1 MRRLVAWLAA
11 PALAG
16 CMVGP
21 NYHAPTLQAPQAYG
35 EQALAPQAS
44 ADTADL
50 ARWWA
55 QLGDPELTSLIER
68 ALARN
73 LDLKTAVS
81 RVQEAREQ
89 VVVARAALFPQLN
102 ASAIAAHRDANN
114 GGAAAAASAAGG
126 QAAGGAGASS
136 NPLESLPRHFNL
148 YDLGFSSSWEI
159 DLFGGARRQTEAAR
173 AQAEGAAWDARD
185 VQVELTAQVARA
197 YLSLRQAQ
205 ARQAQ
210 AQADIARI
218 DDLLDLVSAR
228 AKAGVVTD
236 LDVNQQ
242 RQALAS
248 RRAEVPQLDQQAR
261 SAIHALGVLLGEPPM
276 ALAAELTPPKPLPAA
291 PQTLPVGLPSELLK
305 RRPDLR
311 AAERNLAAAT
321 AQIGVAV
328 ADRYPKLN
336 LLDLAGVAANRL
348 NALTNSRNLS
358 NIALGQLSLPL
369 FDAGRRRATV
379 RAKEAEAE
387 QADLAYRQAWLGALQ
402 EVEDALVAYAA
413 DGRREAALAE
423 ELRTARD
430 TAALARARYRAGLT
444 PFLDVLEA
452 EAAVNQAGDQLV
464 SARSAKAGDTVAL
477 FTALG
482 GGWTPG

>member
-1 MRRLVAWLAA
+1 MRRLAAWLAA

-21 NYHAPTLQAPQAYG
+21 NYQAPTLPAPQAYG
-35 EQALAPQAS
+35 EQAAAPQAS
-44 ADTADL
+44 AETADL

-81 RVQEAREQ
+81 RVKEAHEQ

-114 GGAAAAASAAGG
+114 GGASAAASSAPG
-126 QAAGGAGASS
+126 QAAGGAGTS

-173 AQAEGAAWDARD
+173 AQAEGAEWEARD

-205 ARQAQ
+205 ARKAQ

-218 DDLLDLVSAR
+218 GDLLDLVSAR

-242 RQALAS
+242 RQALAA

-276 ALAAELTPPKPLPAA
+276 ALAAELSPAKPLPAA

-413 DGRREAALAE
+413 DGRREAALTE

-430 TAALARARYRAGLT
+430 TATLARARYQAGLT

-464 SARSAKAGDTVAL
+464 SARSAQAGDTVTL